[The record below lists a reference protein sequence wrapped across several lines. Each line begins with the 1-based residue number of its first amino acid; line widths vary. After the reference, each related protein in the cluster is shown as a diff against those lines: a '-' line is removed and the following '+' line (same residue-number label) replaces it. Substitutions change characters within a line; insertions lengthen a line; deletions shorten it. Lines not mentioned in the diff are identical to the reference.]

1 MKSSIAWEQSWKCGE
16 DYEVSRVDQMTNSN
30 NQGDQ
35 PRKKNRYLILRIV
48 TLGLLVGGLTIWFQ
62 RASQRSPVNTSST
75 ATLQINLPTTQY
87 PTIPPSA
94 PEFTVPI
101 HSVGP
106 SGITGTVTFK
116 DIAGVVAIL
125 LHVDG
130 LPEEEESEERIMP
143 AELHYGTCATLGD
156 LAYPM
161 SPPDAGESETD
172 LSINLKQFNTQK
184 PMAII
189 LYRSLQDHTVIA
201 CGDIQ

>member
-1 MKSSIAWEQSWKCGE
+1 M
-16 DYEVSRVDQMTNSN
+16 MNSN

-35 PRKKNRYLILRIV
+35 PRKKNRYLILGLV
-48 TLGLLVGGLTIWFQ
+48 TTAFLIGGLTIWFQ
-62 RASQRSPVNTSST
+62 TSSHGSPT
-75 ATLQINLPTTQY
+75 NPSSYSTLQINIPTTQY

-106 SGITGTVTFK
+106 LGITGTVTFK

-130 LPEEEESEERIMP
+130 LPEDEESEESIMP
-143 AELHYGTCATLGD
+143 AELRYGTCATLGD

-184 PMAII
+184 PMAVI
-189 LYRSLQDHTVIA
+189 LYQSLQDHTVIA
-201 CGDIQ
+201 CGEIQ